1 MAAPIRLLMQDQ
13 PPLVTIQPDETLQE
27 AVVRMMEHD
36 ISQLPVV
43 DGEGK
48 PFGNPATFVTSTSI
62 VRAVRVFET
71 TLEHLR
77 VRDAL
82 VPARTLAV
90 EEDLFSKMDDLLK
103 AYAVLVLNPDRTIA
117 GIVTSY
123 DTTRYFR
130 HRAEDMLLVED
141 VETTLKEHVRIAYG
155 GDENDPGGPLQA
167 AVNRLGSTMH
177 SVRAECRKSFR
188 RLCREHQIEA
198 TDTLVAEYVDS
209 RFERSLRERRFDQLT
224 LYDYIELALQEE
236 AWAVLA
242 EPYAVQPAA
251 FRTMLDGVRGTRN
264 KLMHFDPGISAAE
277 RDQLRFCAA
286 WFKNRPPVVAANE
299 PAEVPVLPDSV
310 VAGEPALQPLSD
322 TAGYAADSRA
332 LDDGRRGEDSGGPAY
347 DRLGVLLSS
356 IPEETARIFVT
367 FDTVERIVGAPL
379 PSAAREHRSWW
390 ANNAAIQQHSE
401 EWLNAGWRV
410 ASINMSLQRVVFARS
425 GERARAFIR
434 FFGEVQRRLQGV
446 PGFEAP
452 TASPDGTSW
461 LPLVA
466 YRAAGCNLVL
476 SFARARRMRLEC
488 YIDAGDAAENDRIF
502 GALLERREWME
513 ADVGQSLVWEPLEGR
528 RACRVALYTPGSIA
542 DEPEALERLA
552 DWAVQHAPRLHVALL
567 QTLPSGGT
575 GDAS

>member
-13 PPLVTIQPDETLQE
+13 PSLVTVQPDETLQE
-27 AVVRMMEHD
+27 AVVRMMEHE

-43 DGEGK
+43 DEEGK
-48 PFGNPATFVTSTSI
+48 PFGNPASFVTNTSI
-62 VRAVRVFET
+62 VRAVRVFGT

-82 VPARTLAV
+82 VPARTLSV
-90 EEDLFSKMDDLLK
+90 DEDLFSKMDDLLE

-141 VETTLKEHVRIAYG
+141 VETTLKEHVRIAFG

-188 RLCREHQIEA
+188 RLCRENQIEA
-198 TDTLVAEYVDS
+198 TDPLVAEYVDS
-209 RFERSLRERRFDQLT
+209 KFERSLRERCFDKLT

-236 AWAVLA
+236 AWAVLSA
-242 EPYAVQPAA
+242 AYNVQPAA

-286 WFKNRPPVVAANE
+286 WFKNRPPVAAADE
-299 PAEVPVLPDSV
+299 ATEVPVITESA
-310 VAGEPALQPLSD
+310 VAGEPERDAE
-322 TAGYAADSRA
+322 GYTGESVPAADGA
-332 LDDGRRGEDSGGPAY
+332 HGIGPGAPSY

-356 IPEETARIFVT
+356 LPVDTARVSVT
-367 FDTVERIVGAPL
+367 FNTVEAALGVPL

-390 ANNAAIQQHSE
+390 ANNPAIQHHSE

-425 GERARAFIR
+425 DERGRAFIR
-434 FFGEVQRRLQGV
+434 FFGEVQRRLQEV

-461 LPLVA
+461 LPLAA
-466 YRAAGCNLVL
+466 YRDAGCTLVV
-476 SFARARRMRLEC
+476 SFARGGRMRLEC

-502 GALLERREWME
+502 AALMERREWME
-513 ADVGQSLVWEPLEGR
+513 AELGQPLAWEPLKGR

-542 DEPEALERLA
+542 DDPEALERLT
-552 DWAVQHAPRLHVALL
+552 DWAVQHAPRLHGALL
-567 QTLPSGGT
+567 QALPRGGS

>member
-13 PPLVTIQPDETLQE
+13 PSLVTVQPDETLQE
-27 AVVRMMEHD
+27 AVVRMMEHE

-43 DGEGK
+43 DGERK
-48 PFGNPATFVTSTSI
+48 PFGNPASFVTNTSI
-62 VRAVRVFET
+62 VRAVRVFGT

-82 VPARTLAV
+82 VPARTLSV
-90 EEDLFSKMDDLLK
+90 DEDLFSKMDDLLE

-141 VETTLKEHVRIAYG
+141 VETTLKEHVRIAFG

-188 RLCREHQIEA
+188 RLCRDNQIEA

-209 RFERSLRERRFDQLT
+209 KFERSLRERRFDKLT

-242 EPYAVQPAA
+242 EPYNVQPAA

-264 KLMHFDPGISAAE
+264 KLMHFDPGISPAE

-286 WFKNRPPVVAANE
+286 WFKNRPPVAAVNE
-299 PAEVPVLPDSV
+299 AAEVSV
-310 VAGEPALQPLSD
+310 RAAATVVGEPALESEGD
-322 TAGYAADSRA
+322 TAGYVA
-332 LDDGRRGEDSGGPAY
+332 DSGGPGDVSSADNRGAPAY
-347 DRLGVLLSS
+347 DRLGALLSS
-356 IPEETARIFVT
+356 IPEEVPRVSAT
-367 FDTVERIVGAPL
+367 FETVESMIGAPL

-410 ASINMSLQRVVFARS
+410 ASINMSLQRVIFARS
-425 GERARAFIR
+425 NERAQAFIR
-434 FFGEVQRRLQGV
+434 FFGEVQRRLQEV

-452 TASPDGTSW
+452 AASPDGTSW
-461 LPLVA
+461 LQLAA
-466 YRAAGCNLVL
+466 YRDVGCTLVV
-476 SFARARRMRLEC
+476 SFARGRRMRLEC

-502 GALLERREWME
+502 AVLLERREWIE
-513 ADVGQSLVWEPLEGR
+513 AEVGQPLAWEPLGGR

-542 DEPEALERLA
+542 DEPEALERLT
-552 DWAVQHAPRLHVALL
+552 DWAVRHAPQFHAALL
-567 QTLPSGGT
+567 QALPRAGT
-575 GDAS
+575 RDAS